1 MADKKVSDLPSL
13 NGADVDAADL
23 LYIVDS
29 SAGAAGSKKITVGQ
43 YQLTPVSGGTADTVV
58 YLNGSKIESSSSAL
72 TFDGT
77 NFATTGTSSA
87 AKLIPTG
94 GTATGN
100 GMYLPAANTLAWSNN
115 GAETMR
121 IDSSG
126 NVGIGTTALS
136 TKLNVYGGASGV
148 DTRVT
153 IGNAATAL
161 QLGVDTS
168 NNAVIATNTAN
179 VMGFYTNGNE
189 RARITSGGNLLVGTA
204 TDTDSKI
211 RAEGTEARI
220 RSRNSTSGTEV
231 YLGAMNPD
239 EARVWASTNSPLT
252 FGTNNAERAR
262 ITSGGDLLV
271 GGQTS
276 ATTVGGRGSKINAQ
290 QAAATAEWVGAFIH
304 PATTGTNAFG
314 VGIRYSASAPNS
326 TQNPFLYMED
336 NAALRA
342 EIRSDGGLANYS
354 ANDVNLSD
362 RREKTNFAP
371 AKSYLDIICAIPVQ
385 TFEYIDQS
393 PDDPG
398 LTLGVVAQDVQTVA
412 PELVMESNWGTE
424 DNPKMRLSIY
434 QTDLQYALMKCIQEQ
449 QALITALTARVAAL
463 EAK

>member
-262 ITSGGDLLV
+262 ITSGGDFYV
-271 GGQTS
+271 GTASALTAAGKISVAFDQASAYGLILRNTNATATSIFVSFENSSGGSNGNISQTNS
-276 ATTVGGRGSKINAQ
+276 TTVAYNTS
-290 QAAATAEWVGAFIH
+290 
-304 PATTGTNAFG
+304 
-314 VGIRYSASAPNS
+314 
-326 TQNPFLYMED
+326 
-336 NAALRA
+336 
-342 EIRSDGGLANYS
+342 
-354 ANDVNLSD
+354 SD
-362 RREKTNFAP
+362 RRLKKDIAP
-371 AKSYLDIICAIPVQ
+371 APQAGADIDAIEVV
-385 TFEYIDQS
+385 S
-393 PDDPG
+393 HGWVSNDDVVKY
-398 LTLGVVAQDVQTVA
+398 GVVAQDLHAVA
-412 PELVMESNWGTE
+412 P
-424 DNPKMRLSIY
+424 
-434 QTDLQYALMKCIQEQ
+434 
-449 QALITALTARVAAL
+449 QAVSAGDDGDEIDPASLF
-463 EAK
+463 